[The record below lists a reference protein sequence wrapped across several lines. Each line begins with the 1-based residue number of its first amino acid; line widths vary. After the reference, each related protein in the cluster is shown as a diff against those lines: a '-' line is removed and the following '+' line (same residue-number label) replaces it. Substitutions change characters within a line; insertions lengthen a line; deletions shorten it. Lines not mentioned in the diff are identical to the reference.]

1 MVVFALTEHM
11 PREQEDLYPEE
22 VGFLRKAD
30 FSNEIDEALQIDA
43 DITPAILEKLFDDY
57 YHQAIQLQKAYA
69 SQIKIIVGVEVDWIR
84 ASSEQFITNLLAK
97 YPFEIFIGSVHHVHT
112 RPIDYDHQMYAQA
125 LELAGGTEERLFE
138 DYFDAQYRM
147 LMALKPPIVG
157 HFDVIRLKSKDP
169 EGALSRGEGVWHRVL
184 RNLDFIAGYGGVL
197 ELNSAALRKGM
208 SEPYPKA
215 EEFLAKGGRFTLSDD
230 SHGVDQVGSF
240 YDRLLRFVKDT
251 GIRDVVVF
259 QQGSTTRD
267 SRFRNIDIAT
277 VTAAYLTDIWQTP

>member
-1 MVVFALTEHM
+1 M
-11 PREQEDLYPEE
+11 
-22 VGFLRKAD
+22 
-30 FSNEIDEALQIDA
+30 QIDA
-43 DITPAILEKLFDDY
+43 EITPAILEKLFDHY
-57 YHQAIQLQKAYA
+57 YHEAIRLQKAYA

-97 YPFEIFIGSVHHVHT
+97 YPFETFIGSVHHVHT

-125 LELAGGTEERLFE
+125 LEIAGGTDERLFE

-147 LMALKPPIVG
+147 LKALKPPIVG

-169 EGALSRGEGVWHRVL
+169 DGALSRGEGVWHRVL

-215 EEFLAKGGRFTLSDD
+215 EVCKAWSFESAPTLSYCANGLT
-230 SHGVDQVGSF
+230 GVP
-240 YDRLLRFVKDT
+240 RERW
-251 GIRDVVVF
+251 
-259 QQGSTTRD
+259 
-267 SRFRNIDIAT
+267 T
-277 VTAAYLTDIWQTP
+277 VHLI